1 VVFLAAL
8 LGLIP
13 LLGGYMSK
21 IFQGEKTLVHRF
33 LYPLEKMTYRI
44 AGINP
49 QEEMTWKKYAK
60 KMLTFNLIGFLALF
74 LIQMGQSY
82 LPLNPEG
89 MGGVPWPS
97 ALNTAISFTTNTD
110 WQAYPGETT
119 LSYGT
124 QMWGL
129 TVQNFLS
136 AATGNAVLLALI
148 RGIGRQSGETVGNF
162 WEDLVRT
169 VVYVL
174 LPLAV
179 ILSLVLVS
187 QGVIQT
193 FTHSVKAFT
202 LESEWQTIPLGPV
215 ASQVAI
221 KQIGTNGGGFFGVN
235 SAHPF
240 ENPNGVTN
248 FLESL
253 SIVLLPA
260 CLTFMYGRML
270 KDKRLGWSLLLA
282 MGLLWVG
289 SLVVGVLS
297 EQVINPLFEIQP
309 LLEGKELRFGVFQ
322 TLNWST
328 LTTAT
333 ANGSVNGMLDS
344 LSPLAGGIALFNMML
359 GELVFGGVG
368 VGLCSMLMFVLLTVF
383 LAGLMVGRTPEYLG
397 KKIEKQEIR
406 WVSLAILFP
415 AAIILVGSAVAS
427 AYPQIVQLLGN
438 RGPHGFS
445 EILYAFTSCTGNNGS
460 AFAGL
465 NAESHFFI
473 FGLSFCML
481 LGRLAILIPS
491 LAIAG
496 NLVKKKGL
504 RQAEEVLSTSSL
516 LFIFLL
522 IGVILVVGAL
532 TFFPALCLGPIVEQM
547 VMLKGQAF

>member
-1 VVFLAAL
+1 VFLAAL

-74 LIQMGQSY
+74 LIQMGQAY

-89 MGGVPWPS
+89 MGGVPWPL

-110 WQAYPGETT
+110 WQAYSGETT

-174 LPLAV
+174 LPLSV

-473 FGLSFCML
+473 FGLSLCML